1 MKIPLSAI
9 HQIFETRSI
18 TQSTLGAFLS
28 IVASSNSLISFL
40 PPDLFSGM
48 WLLTPFIA
56 NFGTKIVHS

>member
-18 TQSTLGAFLS
+18 SQSTLRAFLS
-28 IVASSNSLISFL
+28 IVASSNSLISFF
-40 PPDLFSGM
+40 PPDLFSGT
-48 WLLTPFIA
+48 WLLAPFIA